1 MKKTIMER
9 GIVSKFVRMIS
20 YGDNVVRLN
29 TVWAIKNL
37 VFEAESEVK
46 ENVMR
51 QFGYNNLVLLL
62 NDSEPAVQEQA
73 LNLVRN
79 LAHKREHDI
88 EQVFRGLGNGQL
100 LSIIEEK
107 LSWDDPRL
115 LEHVSITLAEQIA
128 SLALLHIASSFTDMF
143 YYIFML
149 TTIGFVCVGKHCDW
163 K

>member
-79 LAHKREHDI
+79 LAHRREHDI

-115 LEHVSITLAEQIA
+115 LEHVGVSFADRIA
-128 SLALLHIASSFTDMF
+128 SLALLHLVNSCTDMSQS
-143 YYIFML
+143 IS
-149 TTIGFVCVGKHCDW
+149 C
-163 K
+163 

>member
-37 VFEAESEVK
+37 VFEAESDVK

-62 NDSEPAVQEQA
+62 NDSEPPVQEQA

-88 EQVFRGLGNGQL
+88 EQVFKGLGNGQL

-115 LEHVSITLAEQIA
+115 LEHVSVTFADQTA
-128 SLALLHIASSFTDMF
+128 ALPLLKVSSSCTDMF
-143 YYIFML
+143 YLFHVDGHRLCM
-149 TTIGFVCVGKHCDW
+149 CW
-163 K
+163 

>member
-51 QFGYNNLVLLL
+51 QFGYNNLVILL

-88 EQVFRGLGNGQL
+88 EQVFKGLGNGQL
-100 LSIIEEK
+100 LSIIEQK

-115 LEHVSITLAEQIA
+115 LEHVSLSQLLQATFYLIIAFDFLVLAF
-128 SLALLHIASSFTDMF
+128 LL
-143 YYIFML
+143 L
-149 TTIGFVCVGKHCDW
+149 CVNLPAI
-163 K
+163 